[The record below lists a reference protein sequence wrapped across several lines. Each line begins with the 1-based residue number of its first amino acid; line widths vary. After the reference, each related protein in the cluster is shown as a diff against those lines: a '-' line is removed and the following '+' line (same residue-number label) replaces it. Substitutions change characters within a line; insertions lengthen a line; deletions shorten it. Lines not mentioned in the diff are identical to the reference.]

1 MCYNERP
8 KNMKVKIGASQFS
21 CIKDNV
27 KENINKSLDLAS
39 KAVSQKVNVFLLQE
53 LFQTQYFCSTQNSK
67 FFDLAITFPD
77 NEIFEV
83 FSNFCKH
90 HEIVIPI
97 SFFERYGQ
105 NYFNSLVLIDS
116 KGKLSDIYRKSHIP
130 DGPGYNEKFYFTPGN
145 TGFKVF
151 DTKYGK
157 IGCGICWDQWFPES
171 ARSMTLLGADM
182 IFYPTAIGSEPQ
194 DPNLNSKKHWENVM
208 IGHSAANQ
216 IPIIASNR
224 IGEEIEDDIKI
235 NFYGGSFITDHLGN
249 IQSQMDSDT
258 EGVISYE
265 INVDEIRKF
274 RQSWG
279 NFRDRRPDLY
289 KKICDF

>member
-1 MCYNERP
+1 MII
-8 KNMKVKIGASQFS
+8 KIGTSQFS

-67 FFDLAITFPD
+67 FFDLAISFPD

-90 HEIVIPI
+90 HKIVIPI
-97 SFFERYGQ
+97 SFFEKYGQ
-105 NYFNSLVLIDS
+105 NYFNSLIVIDS
-116 KGKLSDIYRKSHIP
+116 NGKLSEVYRKSHIP

-151 DTKYGK
+151 NTEYGK
-157 IGCGICWDQWFPES
+157 IGCGICWDQWFPEC
-171 ARSMTLLGADM
+171 ARSMTLMGAD
-182 IFYPTAIGSEPQ
+182 ILLYPTAIGSEPH
-194 DPNLNSKKHWENVM
+194 DPNINSKLHWQNVM

-216 IPIIASNR
+216 IPVIASNR
-224 IGEEIEDDIKI
+224 IGIETEQDISLT
-235 NFYGGSFITDHLGN
+235 FYGSSFITDHMGN
-249 IQSQMDSDT
+249 IIKTMDEKS
-258 EGVISYE
+258 EGIIFQEFDLEE
-265 INVDEIRKF
+265 IKKY

>member
-1 MCYNERP
+1 
-8 KNMKVKIGASQFS
+8 
-21 CIKDNV
+21 
-27 KENINKSLDLAS
+27 
-39 KAVSQKVNVFLLQE
+39 
-53 LFQTQYFCSTQNSK
+53 
-67 FFDLAITFPD
+67 
-77 NEIFEV
+77 
-83 FSNFCKH
+83 
-90 HEIVIPI
+90 
-97 SFFERYGQ
+97 
-105 NYFNSLVLIDS
+105 
-116 KGKLSDIYRKSHIP
+116 
-130 DGPGYNEKFYFTPGN
+130 
-145 TGFKVF
+145 
-151 DTKYGK
+151 
-157 IGCGICWDQWFPES
+157 
-171 ARSMTLLGADM
+171 
-182 IFYPTAIGSEPQ
+182 
-194 DPNLNSKKHWENVM
+194 M

>member
-1 MCYNERP
+1 MCYNECP
-8 KNMKVKIGASQFS
+8 KNMTIKIGTSQFS

-27 KENINKSLDLAS
+27 KENINRSLDLAS

-67 FFDLAITFPD
+67 FFDLAISFPD

-90 HEIVIPI
+90 HKIVIPI
-97 SFFERYGQ
+97 SFFEKYGQ

-116 KGKLSDIYRKSHIP
+116 NGKLSDIYRKSHIP

-151 DTKYGK
+151 NTEYGK
-157 IGCGICWDQWFPES
+157 IGCGICWDQWFPEC
-171 ARSMTLLGADM
+171 ARSMTLLGAD
-182 IFYPTAIGSEPQ
+182 IILYPTAIGSEPQ

-216 IPIIASNR
+216 IPIVASNR

-249 IQSQMDSDT
+249 IQAQMDSST
-258 EGVISYE
+258 EGVISHE

>member
-1 MCYNERP
+1 
-8 KNMKVKIGASQFS
+8 MKIKIGTSQFS

-39 KAVSQKVNVFLLQE
+39 KAASQKVNVFLLQE

-67 FFDLAITFPD
+67 FFDLAITFP
-77 NEIFEV
+77 NSEIFEV

-90 HEIVIPI
+90 HKIVIPI
-97 SFFERYGQ
+97 SFFEKYGQ

-130 DGPGYNEKFYFTPGN
+130 DGPGYNEKFYFTPGD

-151 DTKYGK
+151 DTEYGK
-157 IGCGICWDQWFPES
+157 IGCGICWDQWFPEC

-182 IFYPTAIGSEPQ
+182 ILYPTAIGSEPQ

-216 IPIIASNR
+216 IPIISSNR

-235 NFYGGSFITDHLGN
+235 NFYGGSFITDHLGS
-249 IQSQMDSDT
+249 IQAQMDSVT
-258 EGVISYE
+258 EGVISHE

>member
-1 MCYNERP
+1 
-8 KNMKVKIGASQFS
+8 MKIKIGTSQFS

-39 KAVSQKVNVFLLQE
+39 KAASQKVNVFLLQE

-67 FFDLAITFPD
+67 FFDLAITFP
-77 NEIFEV
+77 NSEIFEV

-90 HEIVIPI
+90 HKIVIPI
-97 SFFERYGQ
+97 SFFEKYGQ
-105 NYFNSLVLIDS
+105 NYFNSLVLVNS
-116 KGKLSDIYRKSHIP
+116 KGELSDIYRKSHIP
-130 DGPGYNEKFYFTPGN
+130 EGPGYNEKFYFTPGN

-151 DTKYGK
+151 DTEYGK
-157 IGCGICWDQWFPES
+157 IGCGICWDQWFPEC

-182 IFYPTAIGSEPQ
+182 ILYPTAIGSEPQ

-216 IPIIASNR
+216 IPIISSNR

-235 NFYGGSFITDHLGN
+235 NFYGGSFITDHLGS
-249 IQSQMDSDT
+249 IQAQMDSVT
-258 EGVISYE
+258 EGVISHE

>member
-1 MCYNERP
+1 
-8 KNMKVKIGASQFS
+8 MKIKIGTSQFS

-27 KENINKSLDLAS
+27 KENMNKSLDLAS
-39 KAVSQKVNVFLLQE
+39 KAASQKVNVFLLQE

-67 FFDLAITFPD
+67 FFDLAITFP
-77 NEIFEV
+77 NSEIFEV

-90 HEIVIPI
+90 HKIVIPI
-97 SFFERYGQ
+97 SFFEKYGQ

-116 KGKLSDIYRKSHIP
+116 KGELSDIYRKSHIP

-151 DTKYGK
+151 DTEYGK
-157 IGCGICWDQWFPES
+157 IGCGICWDKWFPEC

-182 IFYPTAIGSEPQ
+182 ILYPTAIGSEPQ

-216 IPIIASNR
+216 IPIISSNR

-235 NFYGGSFITDHLGN
+235 NFYGGSFITDHLGS
-249 IQSQMDSDT
+249 IQAQMDSVT
-258 EGVISYE
+258 EGVISHE

>member
-1 MCYNERP
+1 
-8 KNMKVKIGASQFS
+8 MKVKIGASQFS

-39 KAVSQKVNVFLLQE
+39 KAASQKVNVFLLQE

>member
-1 MCYNERP
+1 MTI
-8 KNMKVKIGASQFS
+8 KIGTSQFS

-39 KAVSQKVNVFLLQE
+39 NAVSQKVNVFLLQE

-67 FFDLAITFPD
+67 FFDLAISFPD

-90 HEIVIPI
+90 HKIVIPI
-97 SFFERYGQ
+97 SFFEKYGQ

-116 KGKLSDIYRKSHIP
+116 NGKLSDIYRKSHIP

-151 DTKYGK
+151 NTEYGK
-157 IGCGICWDQWFPES
+157 IGCGICWDQWFPEC
-171 ARSMTLLGADM
+171 ARSMTLMGAD
-182 IFYPTAIGSEPQ
+182 ILLYPTAIGSEPH
-194 DPNLNSKKHWENVM
+194 DPNINSKLHWQNVM

-216 IPIIASNR
+216 IPVIASNR
-224 IGEEIEDDIKI
+224 IGIETEQDISLT
-235 NFYGGSFITDHLGN
+235 FYGSSFITDHMGN
-249 IQSQMDSDT
+249 IVKTMDEKSEGIISQEFDL
-258 EGVISYE
+258 EE
-265 INVDEIRKF
+265 IKKY

>member
-182 IFYPTAIGSEPQ
+182 ILYPTAIGSEPQ

>member
-1 MCYNERP
+1 
-8 KNMKVKIGASQFS
+8 MKIKIGTSQFS

-39 KAVSQKVNVFLLQE
+39 KAASQKINVFLLQE

-67 FFDLAITFPD
+67 FFDLAITFP
-77 NEIFEV
+77 NSEIFEV

-90 HEIVIPI
+90 HKIVIPI
-97 SFFERYGQ
+97 SFFEKYGQ

-151 DTKYGK
+151 DTEYGK
-157 IGCGICWDQWFPES
+157 IGCGICWDQWFPEC

-182 IFYPTAIGSEPQ
+182 ILYPTAIGSEPQ

-216 IPIIASNR
+216 IPIISSNR

-235 NFYGGSFITDHLGN
+235 NFYGGSFITDHLGS
-249 IQSQMDSDT
+249 IQAQMDSVT
-258 EGVISYE
+258 EGVISHE

>member
-1 MCYNERP
+1 
-8 KNMKVKIGASQFS
+8 MKIKIGTSQFS

-27 KENINKSLDLAS
+27 KENMNKSLDLAS
-39 KAVSQKVNVFLLQE
+39 KAASQKVNVFLLQE

-67 FFDLAITFPD
+67 FFDLAITFP
-77 NEIFEV
+77 NSEIFEV

-90 HEIVIPI
+90 HKIVIPI
-97 SFFERYGQ
+97 SFFEKYGQ

-116 KGKLSDIYRKSHIP
+116 KGELSDIYRKSHIP

-151 DTKYGK
+151 DTEYGK
-157 IGCGICWDQWFPES
+157 IGCGICWDQWFPEC

-182 IFYPTAIGSEPQ
+182 ILYPTAIGSEPQ

-216 IPIIASNR
+216 IPIISSNR

-235 NFYGGSFITDHLGN
+235 NFYGGSFITDHLGS
-249 IQSQMDSDT
+249 IQAQMDSVT
-258 EGVISYE
+258 EGFISHE

>member
-1 MCYNERP
+1 MCHNECP
-8 KNMKVKIGASQFS
+8 KDMKIKIGTSQFS

-27 KENINKSLDLAS
+27 KENMNKSLDLAS
-39 KAVSQKVNVFLLQE
+39 KAASQKVNVFLLQE

-67 FFDLAITFPD
+67 FFDLAITFP
-77 NEIFEV
+77 NSEIFEV

-90 HEIVIPI
+90 HKIVIPI
-97 SFFERYGQ
+97 SFFEKYGQ

-116 KGKLSDIYRKSHIP
+116 KGELSDIYRKSHIP

-151 DTKYGK
+151 DTEYGK
-157 IGCGICWDQWFPES
+157 IGCGICWDQWFPEC

-182 IFYPTAIGSEPQ
+182 ILYPTAIGSEPQ

-216 IPIIASNR
+216 IPIISSNR
-224 IGEEIEDDIKI
+224 IGEEIEDGIKI
-235 NFYGGSFITDHLGN
+235 NFYGGSFITDHLGS
-249 IQSQMDSDT
+249 IQAQMDSVT
-258 EGVISYE
+258 EGVISHE
-265 INVDEIRKF
+265 INVNEIRKF

>member
-1 MCYNERP
+1 
-8 KNMKVKIGASQFS
+8 MKIKIGTSQFS

-39 KAVSQKVNVFLLQE
+39 KAASQKVNVFLLQE

-67 FFDLAITFPD
+67 FFDLAITFP
-77 NEIFEV
+77 NSEIFEV

-90 HEIVIPI
+90 HKIVIPI
-97 SFFERYGQ
+97 SFFEKYGQ

-151 DTKYGK
+151 DTEYGK
-157 IGCGICWDQWFPES
+157 IGCGICWDQWFPEC

-182 IFYPTAIGSEPQ
+182 ILYPTAIGSEPQ

-216 IPIIASNR
+216 IPIISSNR

-235 NFYGGSFITDHLGN
+235 NFYGGSFITDHLGS
-249 IQSQMDSDT
+249 IQAQMDSVT
-258 EGVISYE
+258 EGVISHE

>member
-1 MCYNERP
+1 
-8 KNMKVKIGASQFS
+8 MKIKIGTSQFS

-27 KENINKSLDLAS
+27 KENMNKSLDLAS
-39 KAVSQKVNVFLLQE
+39 KAASQKVNVFLLQE

-67 FFDLAITFPD
+67 FFDLAITFP
-77 NEIFEV
+77 NSEIFEV

-90 HEIVIPI
+90 HKIVIPI
-97 SFFERYGQ
+97 SFFEKYGQ

-151 DTKYGK
+151 DTEYGK
-157 IGCGICWDQWFPES
+157 IGCGICWDQWFPEC

-182 IFYPTAIGSEPQ
+182 ILYPTAIGSEPQ

-216 IPIIASNR
+216 IPIISSNR

-235 NFYGGSFITDHLGN
+235 NFYGGSFITDHLGS
-249 IQSQMDSDT
+249 IQAQMDSVT
-258 EGVISYE
+258 EGVISHE

>member
-1 MCYNERP
+1 
-8 KNMKVKIGASQFS
+8 MKIKIGTSQFS

-39 KAVSQKVNVFLLQE
+39 KAASQKVNVFLLQE

-67 FFDLAITFPD
+67 FFDLAITFP
-77 NEIFEV
+77 NSEIFEV

-90 HEIVIPI
+90 HKIVIPI
-97 SFFERYGQ
+97 SFFEKYGQ

-116 KGKLSDIYRKSHIP
+116 KGELSDIYRKSHIP

-151 DTKYGK
+151 DTEYGK
-157 IGCGICWDQWFPES
+157 IGCGICWDQWFPEC

-182 IFYPTAIGSEPQ
+182 ILYPTAIGSEPQ

-216 IPIIASNR
+216 IPIISSNR

-235 NFYGGSFITDHLGN
+235 NFYGGSFITDHLGS
-249 IQSQMDSDT
+249 IQAQMDSVT
-258 EGVISYE
+258 EGVISHE

>member
-1 MCYNERP
+1 MTI
-8 KNMKVKIGASQFS
+8 KIGTSQFS

-39 KAVSQKVNVFLLQE
+39 QAVSQKVNVFLLQE

-67 FFDLAITFPD
+67 FFDLAISFPD

-90 HEIVIPI
+90 HKIVIPI
-97 SFFERYGQ
+97 SFFEKYGQ

-116 KGKLSDIYRKSHIP
+116 NGKLSDIYRKSHIP

-151 DTKYGK
+151 NTEYGK
-157 IGCGICWDQWFPES
+157 IGCGICWDQWFPEC
-171 ARSMTLLGADM
+171 ARSMTLMGAD
-182 IFYPTAIGSEPQ
+182 ILLYPTAIGSEPQ
-194 DPNLNSKKHWENVM
+194 DPNINSKLHWQNVM

-216 IPIIASNR
+216 IPVIASNR
-224 IGEEIEDDIKI
+224 IGIETEQDISLT
-235 NFYGGSFITDHLGN
+235 FYGSSFITDHMGN
-249 IQSQMDSDT
+249 IIKIMDEKSEGIISQEFDL
-258 EGVISYE
+258 EE
-265 INVDEIRKF
+265 IKKY

>member
-1 MCYNERP
+1 
-8 KNMKVKIGASQFS
+8 MKIKIGTSQFS

-27 KENINKSLDLAS
+27 KENMNKSLDLAS
-39 KAVSQKVNVFLLQE
+39 KAASQKVNVFLLQE

-67 FFDLAITFPD
+67 FFDLAITFP
-77 NEIFEV
+77 NSEIFEV

-90 HEIVIPI
+90 HKIVIPI
-97 SFFERYGQ
+97 SFFEKYGQ

-151 DTKYGK
+151 DTEYGK
-157 IGCGICWDQWFPES
+157 VGCGICWDQWFPEC

-182 IFYPTAIGSEPQ
+182 ILYPTAIGSEPQ

-216 IPIIASNR
+216 IPIISSNR

-235 NFYGGSFITDHLGN
+235 NFYGGSFITDHLGS
-249 IQSQMDSDT
+249 IQAQMDSVT
-258 EGVISYE
+258 EGVISHE

>member
-1 MCYNERP
+1 
-8 KNMKVKIGASQFS
+8 MKIKIGTSQFS

-27 KENINKSLDLAS
+27 KENMNKSLDLAS
-39 KAVSQKVNVFLLQE
+39 KAASQKVNVFLLQE

-67 FFDLAITFPD
+67 FFDLAITFP
-77 NEIFEV
+77 NSEIFEV

-90 HEIVIPI
+90 HKIVIPI
-97 SFFERYGQ
+97 SFFEKYGQ

-116 KGKLSDIYRKSHIP
+116 KGELSDIYRKSHIP

-151 DTKYGK
+151 DTEYGK
-157 IGCGICWDQWFPES
+157 IGCGICWDQWFPEC

-182 IFYPTAIGSEPQ
+182 ILYPTAIGSEPQ

-216 IPIIASNR
+216 IPIISSNR

-235 NFYGGSFITDHLGN
+235 NFYGGSFITDHLGS
-249 IQSQMDSDT
+249 IQAQMDSVT

>member
-1 MCYNERP
+1 MCYNECP
-8 KNMKVKIGASQFS
+8 KDMKIKIGTSQFS

-39 KAVSQKVNVFLLQE
+39 KAASQKVNVFLLQE

-67 FFDLAITFPD
+67 FFDLAITFP
-77 NEIFEV
+77 NSEIFEV

-90 HEIVIPI
+90 HKIVIPI
-97 SFFERYGQ
+97 SFFEKYGQ

-151 DTKYGK
+151 DTEYGK
-157 IGCGICWDQWFPES
+157 IGCGICWDQWFPEC

-182 IFYPTAIGSEPQ
+182 ILYPTAIGSETQ

-216 IPIIASNR
+216 IPIISSNR

-235 NFYGGSFITDHLGN
+235 NFYGGSFITDHLGS
-249 IQSQMDSDT
+249 IQAQMDSVT
-258 EGVISYE
+258 EGVISHE

>member
-1 MCYNERP
+1 
-8 KNMKVKIGASQFS
+8 MKIKIGTSQFS

-27 KENINKSLDLAS
+27 KENMNKSLDLAS
-39 KAVSQKVNVFLLQE
+39 KAASQKVNVFLLQE

-67 FFDLAITFPD
+67 FFDLAITFP
-77 NEIFEV
+77 NSEIFEV

-90 HEIVIPI
+90 HKIVIPI
-97 SFFERYGQ
+97 SFFEKYGQ

-116 KGKLSDIYRKSHIP
+116 KGELSDIYRKSHIP

-151 DTKYGK
+151 DTEYGK
-157 IGCGICWDQWFPES
+157 VGCGICWDQWFPEC

-182 IFYPTAIGSEPQ
+182 ILYPTAIGSEPQ
-194 DPNLNSKKHWENVM
+194 DPNLNSKRHWENVM
-208 IGHSAANQ
+208 IGHAAANQ
-216 IPIIASNR
+216 IPIISSNR

-235 NFYGGSFITDHLGN
+235 NFYGGSFITDHLGS
-249 IQSQMDSDT
+249 IQAQMDSVT
-258 EGVISYE
+258 EGFISHE

>member
-1 MCYNERP
+1 MCYNECP
-8 KNMKVKIGASQFS
+8 KDMKIKIGTSQFS

-27 KENINKSLDLAS
+27 KENMNKSLELAS
-39 KAVSQKVNVFLLQE
+39 KAATQKVNVFLLQE

-67 FFDLAITFPD
+67 FFDLAITFP
-77 NEIFEV
+77 NSEIFEV

-90 HEIVIPI
+90 HKIVIPI
-97 SFFERYGQ
+97 SFFEKYGQ

-116 KGKLSDIYRKSHIP
+116 KGELSDIYRKSHIP

-151 DTKYGK
+151 DTEYGK
-157 IGCGICWDQWFPES
+157 IGCGICWDQWFPEC

-182 IFYPTAIGSEPQ
+182 ILYPTAIGSEPQ

-216 IPIIASNR
+216 IPIISSNR

-235 NFYGGSFITDHLGN
+235 NFYGGSFITDHLGS
-249 IQSQMDSDT
+249 IQAQMDSVT
-258 EGVISYE
+258 EGVISHD